1 MTDTHTAL
9 EWLQRLRETV
19 TAHDVSAHLALIS
32 ESLRVYPTTRRT
44 PLDYTHWA
52 TTRRDAIEQGRLTAL
67 SHGTP
72 RFRVLALRRIVM
84 QVEETLHF
92 ADGQHETLSKHWVL
106 EREADDHWRLVEEQ
120 IKAQGGTPGRAA
132 SPTGGHRL

>member
-9 EWLQRLRETV
+9 EWLRRLRETV
-19 TAHDVSAHLALIS
+19 TSRDVPAHLALVS
-32 ESLRVYPTTRRT
+32 ETLHAYPATRCT
-44 PLDYTHWA
+44 PLNYTHWA
-52 TTRRDAIEQGRLTAL
+52 TARRSAIEQGRLTAL

-106 EREADDHWRLVEEQ
+106 ERETDDHWRLVEEQ
-120 IKAQGGTPGRAA
+120 IKTQDRAA
-132 SPTGGHRL
+132 SPTEGHRL